1 MLLQLLEETQMTNKY
16 FDPSEIV
23 RGIQQ
28 LLVSDKKKIAFLFG
42 AGTSL
47 AKKEID
53 SPYIPAIGKMT
64 ELVLAYLKEDNNNGK
79 QYEKALTEINE
90 ELKQQGQPLNI
101 ETLLSNI
108 EEKIRIIG
116 KGTLNNLTKEEFRA
130 IGNKICEKIQEI
142 VSVHKNISGKEN
154 TLIQYDL
161 AKWICNA
168 DRKFGVEIFTT
179 NYDYLF
185 EIGLESNGVPY
196 FDGFTGSYKPFF
208 NADALEDVSYLTK
221 QTKLWKIHGSLGLHK
236 DTSSGRIIRM
246 SSDKDD
252 LLIYPSSLKYDNSKK
267 QPYSAFMDRLNLF
280 LKQDDAVLFV
290 CGYSFGDEHINE
302 RIISALQTNTTAH
315 VFVLNYDTVWSK
327 NDNGEDMKTHTYA
340 PDNYLDKLA
349 SRNRKISVLAT
360 RAATIG
366 GQFGEWKVRP
376 DISSNDT
383 VSPSSYFKEDIT
395 YETNHET
402 GAQTEIQIKTGKGEL
417 LLPSFVSFV
426 ELLKNMIPK
435 NEWEDKGD
443 E

>member
-1 MLLQLLEETQMTNKY
+1 MVDKY

-47 AKKEID
+47 AKKEES
-53 SPYIPAIGKMT
+53 SPYIPSIGKMT
-64 ELVLAYLKEDNNNGK
+64 ELVLTYLKEDADNGNK
-79 QYEKALTEINE
+79 YEEALAEIEE
-90 ELKQQGQPLNI
+90 ELIQQGQSLNI

-116 KGTLNNLTKEEFRA
+116 KGKLNNLTKEELSTIR
-130 IGNKICEKIQEI
+130 NKIRGKIQEI
-142 VSVHKNISGKEN
+142 VSVHKSVSGKER
-154 TLIQYDL
+154 TLIQYDF

-168 DRKFGVEIFTT
+168 DRKYAVEIFTT

-185 EIGLESNGVPY
+185 EMGLESNGVPY

-208 NADALEDVSYLTK
+208 NADALEDVDYLPK
-221 QTKLWKIHGSLGLHK
+221 QTKLWKIHGSLGLHQ

-252 LLIYPSSLKYDNSKK
+252 LLIYPSSIKYNDSKK
-267 QPYSAFMDRLNLF
+267 QPYSAFMDRLSLF
-280 LKQDDAVLFV
+280 LKQDDTVLFV

-302 RIISALQTNTTAH
+302 RILSALQTNTTAH
-315 VFVLNYDTVWSK
+315 VFVLNYDIELSK
-327 NDNGEDMKTHTYA
+327 GESGEEIKCHTFTSE
-340 PDNYLDKLA
+340 NNLGKLA

-360 RAATIG
+360 RAAIIG
-366 GQFGEWKVRP
+366 GQYGKWKIRP
-376 DISSNDT
+376 DISTDDPL
-383 VSPSSYFKEDIT
+383 SPSSYFKEDIAHVVT
-395 YETNHET
+395 PET
-402 GAQTEIQIKTGKGEL
+402 GERPTTQARTGEGEF

-435 NEWEDKGD
+435 NEWEDNCG

>member
-1 MLLQLLEETQMTNKY
+1 MAEKY
-16 FDPSEIV
+16 FDPSEMV

-47 AKKEID
+47 AKKEQS
-53 SPYIPAIGKMT
+53 SPCIPAIGKMT
-64 ELVLAYLKEDNNNGK
+64 KLVISYLKDDEDNGRK
-79 QYEKALTEINE
+79 YETALDEIEE
-90 ELKQQGQPLNI
+90 ELKQQGQSLNI

-116 KGTLNNLTKEEFRA
+116 KGTLNHLSKEEFS
-130 IGNKICEKIQEI
+130 IGRDKIYKKIQEI
-142 VSVHKNISGKEN
+142 VSVHKNVLGKEDS
-154 TLIQYDL
+154 LIQYDL

-168 DRKFGVEIFTT
+168 DRKYGVEIFTT

-185 EIGLESNGVPY
+185 EIGLETNGVAY

-208 NADALEDVSYLTK
+208 NADALEDVNYLSK

-236 DTSSGRIIRM
+236 DPSSGRIIRM
-246 SSDKDD
+246 SSDKGD
-252 LLIYPSSLKYDNSKK
+252 LLIYPSSLKYNNSKK
-267 QPYSAFMDRLNLF
+267 QPYCAFMDRLNLF

-302 RIISALQTNTTAH
+302 RILSALQTNTTAH
-315 VFVLNYDTVWSK
+315 VFVLNYDIEWEK
-327 NDNGEDMKTHTYA
+327 NDKGEEVKEHTFTV
-340 PDNYLDKLA
+340 DSNLGKLS

-360 RAATIG
+360 RAAIIG
-366 GQFGEWKVRP
+366 GQYGEWKIRP
-376 DISSNDT
+376 DIASDDPL
-383 VSPSSYFKEDIT
+383 SPASYFNEDIE
-395 YETNHET
+395 YQKDLET
-402 GAQTEIQIKTGKGEL
+402 GEQTKIQIKTCKGEL

-426 ELLKNMIPK
+426 SLLRSMIPK
-435 NEWEDKGD
+435 SEWEDGGN

>member
-1 MLLQLLEETQMTNKY
+1 MADKY

-47 AKKEID
+47 AKKELD
-53 SPYIPAIGKMT
+53 SLYIPGIGKMT
-64 ELVLAYLKEDNNNGK
+64 ELVLAYLKEDKNNGK
-79 QYEKALTEINE
+79 QYEKALAEIDE

-101 ETLLSNI
+101 ETLLSNV

-116 KGTLNNLTKEEFRA
+116 KGTLNNLTKEEFSI
-130 IGNKICEKIQEI
+130 IGDKIREKIQEI

-179 NYDYLF
+179 NYDYMF
-185 EIGLESNGVPY
+185 EIGLETNGVPY

-208 NADALEDVSYLTK
+208 NADALEDVDYLPK

-252 LLIYPSSLKYDNSKK
+252 LLIYPSSLKYNNSKK

-302 RIISALQTNTTAH
+302 RIMSALQTNTTAH
-315 VFVLNYDTVWSK
+315 VFVLNYDIVWSK
-327 NDNGEDMKTHTYA
+327 HENGEDMKTHTFA
-340 PDNYLDKLA
+340 TDNYLGKLA

-360 RAATIG
+360 RAAIIG
-366 GQFGEWKVRP
+366 GQFGEWKIRV
-376 DISSNDT
+376 DIDSNDPL
-383 VSPSSYFKEDIT
+383 SPSSYFKEDIT
-395 YETNHET
+395 YEPNPKTE
-402 GAQTEIQIKTGKGEL
+402 AQTETQIKTGKGEL

-426 ELLKNMIPK
+426 ELLKSMIPK
-435 NEWEDKGD
+435 NEWEDNGG